1 MKKIIGCY
9 NKSVYLTY
17 IGMLLSLFGIMYL
30 LNNVEMESINRFDIA
45 MVCLIIAGICD
56 LFDGVIARKCK
67 RNDLEKAFGVQIDTL
82 VDIVSFLAFPSVM
95 LVMFNKVTYGEMWFT
110 YVIVMFY
117 VLCGVIRLAWFNIHV
132 NGERTKYY
140 TGLPVTYIALIIP
153 IFYALTKF
161 AKINIFTVGLNIIL
175 VVVGILF
182 VLNVKIKKPT
192 GIWYLIFSLLAVAT
206 ILGILIF

>member
-67 RNDLEKAFGVQIDTL
+67 RNELEKAFGVQIDTL
-82 VDIVSFLAFPSVM
+82 VDIISFLAFPSVM
-95 LVMFNKVTYGEMWFT
+95 LVMFNKVTYGEKWFT

-132 NGERTKYY
+132 NGEKTKYY
-140 TGLPVTYIALIIP
+140 TGLPVTYIALITP

-161 AKINIFTVGLNIIL
+161 AKINIFVISFNIIL
-175 VVVGILF
+175 VAVGILF